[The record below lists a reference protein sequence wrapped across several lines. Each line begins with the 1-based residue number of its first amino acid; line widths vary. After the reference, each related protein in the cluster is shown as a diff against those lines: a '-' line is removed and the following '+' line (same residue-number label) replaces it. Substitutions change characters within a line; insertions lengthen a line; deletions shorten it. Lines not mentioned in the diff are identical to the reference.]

1 MVGLAS
7 SLFVL
12 LLFTLNAA
20 TAVAAPLSLSGDDF
34 DPGRIIDDDV
44 MVNHST
50 MTADEIQTFLEDNVE
65 GGECERE
72 PDPGSPTCFFEYQEN
87 PETGENNYGLFD
99 DDGLP
104 AEVEG
109 ASTAAEII
117 WQAAQDHLINPQV
130 LLVLI
135 QKEQGLVT
143 DNDPW
148 LRQFEK
154 ATGYHCPDGAPC
166 SEAAAGLYR
175 QASQA
180 AWQLRRY
187 LDHSEDYWYAIGEN
201 LIFYHPRTSCGQGV
215 VDVQN
220 KATIA
225 LYLYTPYTPNE
236 AALNNL
242 FGQGDS
248 CSSYGNRNFWSYFH
262 RWFGSPTSG
271 LLLPTAEEEEESPS
285 WTYEVSYQG
294 VFEDET
300 QSAALFSN
308 SNRMSPGQ
316 TLYVVLDF
324 KNTGSSTWSRDE
336 GDAQVSLFAQGQSL
350 WLCHDSWLNGC
361 EQPALLEQERVEP
374 GQTGS
379 FEFWVMAPEANGLFT
394 VSFSPFNLDNH
405 LNGTAADFIFE
416 LAGAS
421 EDADLS
427 QPAPLAPAASENE
440 EEDSEE
446 SPAEED
452 EEETDSTEVAVVP
465 DGVAV
470 LPDDWD
476 ELSPIE
482 KLLLNPWGCHDTTQI
497 RADNGRCLSGGYTV
511 PDSNQVAEAE
521 EDEEDEE
528 ETDSTEVAVV
538 PDGVAVVPDDW
549 DELSPIEKLLLN
561 PWGCHDTTQIR
572 ADNGRCL
579 SGGYTVPDS
588 NQVAE
593 AEEDEEDEE
602 ETDSTEVAVVPDGVA
617 VLPDDW
623 DELSPIEKLLLNPWG
638 CHDTTQIRADNGR
651 CLSGGYTVPDSNQVA
666 EAEEDEED
674 EEETDSTEVAV
685 VPDGVAVLP
694 DDWDELSPIEK
705 LLLNPWGCHDT
716 TQIRADNGR
725 CLSGGYT
732 VPDSNQVAEAEEDEE
747 DEEETDSTEVAV
759 VPDDWDELS
768 PIEKLLL
775 NPWGCHDTTQIRAD
789 NGRCLSGGY
798 TVPDSNQVA
807 EAEEDEEDEEET
819 DSTEV
824 AVVPDGVA
832 VLPDDWDELSPIEK
846 LLLNPWGCH
855 DTTQIR
861 ADNGRCLSG
870 GYTVPDSNQV

>member
-1 MVGLAS
+1 MKTFPLSRSQIKVLSLALVGLVS

-12 LLFTLNAA
+12 LLFALNAPL
-20 TAVAAPLSLSGDDF
+20 VKAAPLSFSGDDF
-34 DPGRIIDDDV
+34 DPGRLIDDDV
-44 MVNHST
+44 MVNYST
-50 MTADEIQTFLEDNVE
+50 MTADEIQAFLEDNVE
-65 GGECERE
+65 GGECDRE
-72 PDPGSPTCFFEYQEN
+72 PDPGSPTCLFEYQEN

-99 DDGLP
+99 DGFP
-104 AEVEG
+104 AEIEG

-117 WQAAQDHLINPQV
+117 WQEAQDHQINPQT

-135 QKEQGLVT
+135 QKEQGLIT

-166 SEAAAGLYR
+166 SETAAGFYR
-175 QASQA
+175 QVSQA

-215 VDVQN
+215 VDIQN

-242 FGQGDS
+242 FGRGDS

-271 LLLPTAEEEEESPS
+271 LPLPPAEEEEESSPS
-285 WTYEVSYQG
+285 WAYEVSYQG

-324 KNTGSSTWSRDE
+324 KNTGSSTWNRDE
-336 GDAQVSLFAQGQSL
+336 GAAQVSLFAQGQSL

-379 FEFWVMAPEANGLFT
+379 FEFWVMAPEANGQF
-394 VSFSPFNLDNH
+394 VASFSPFNLDNH
-405 LNGTAADFIFE
+405 LSGTAADFIFE
-416 LAGAS
+416 VAGAS

-427 QPAPLAPAASENE
+427 QSPPLVPEVSESE
-440 EEDSEE
+440 EEDPEE
-446 SPAEED
+446 SPTEVEEV
-452 EEETDSTEVAVVP
+452 EEEEEAESTEVAVGP
-465 DGVAV
+465 DGVV
-470 LPDDWD
+470 ILPDDWD

-511 PDSNQVAEAE
+511 PDSSQIAEVEEVEEEEEAE
-521 EDEEDEE
+521 
-528 ETDSTEVAVV
+528 STEVAVG
-538 PDGVAVVPDDW
+538 PDGVVILPDDW
-549 DELSPIEKLLLN
+549 GELSPIEKLLLNPWGCHDTTQIRADNGRCLSGGYTIPDSSQIAEVEEVEEEEEAESTEVAVGPDGVVILPDDWGELSPIEKLLLN

-588 NQVAE
+588 SQIAEVEEVEEEEE
-593 AEEDEEDEE
+593 AE
-602 ETDSTEVAVVPDGVA
+602 STEVAVGPDGV
-617 VLPDDW
+617 VILPDDW
-623 DELSPIEKLLLNPWG
+623 GELSPIEKLLLNPWG
-638 CHDTTQIRADNGR
+638 CRDTTQIRADNGR
-651 CLSGGYTVPDSNQVA
+651 CLSGGYTIPNSNQV
-666 EAEEDEED
+666 
-674 EEETDSTEVAV
+674 
-685 VPDGVAVLP
+685 
-694 DDWDELSPIEK
+694 
-705 LLLNPWGCHDT
+705 
-716 TQIRADNGR
+716 
-725 CLSGGYT
+725 
-732 VPDSNQVAEAEEDEE
+732 
-747 DEEETDSTEVAV
+747 
-759 VPDDWDELS
+759 
-768 PIEKLLL
+768 
-775 NPWGCHDTTQIRAD
+775 
-789 NGRCLSGGY
+789 
-798 TVPDSNQVA
+798 
-807 EAEEDEEDEEET
+807 
-819 DSTEV
+819 
-824 AVVPDGVA
+824 
-832 VLPDDWDELSPIEK
+832 
-846 LLLNPWGCH
+846 
-855 DTTQIR
+855 
-861 ADNGRCLSG
+861 
-870 GYTVPDSNQV
+870 